1 MYNLLRRF
9 FACPS
14 WIKDIK
20 KYIAKKWQ
28 GILIKIVYFHNSE
41 NVYVNHGSSFH
52 EVISLTVL
60 IILGY

>member
-1 MYNLLRRF
+1 MPFLNQRHYKVH
-9 FACPS
+9 C
-14 WIKDIK
+14 
-20 KYIAKKWQ
+20 KKWQ

-60 IILGY
+60 IMLGY